1 MTSDGL
7 AAFDFDGTLRR
18 GDSLLPFLTRIAG
31 RGATLRTIAGSIA
44 GAVWPT
50 RGIDRDHIKSRTFAH
65 LLAGRDAGVVGAMGA
80 EFGESLTSDLRPDVV
95 ARLREHQRL
104 GYRIVIVSASL
115 SIYLQIVAD
124 HLQCELAATELVAVD
139 GRLTGEIDGR
149 NCRGPEKVAR
159 LSRLIGHRPD
169 EVWAYG
175 DSRGDDEM
183 LAWADHG
190 VRIGRAEISARP

>member
-1 MTSDGL
+1 LTTEGL

-18 GDSLLPFLTRIAG
+18 GDSLLPFLTLIAG
-31 RGATLRTIAGSIA
+31 RGTTLRTIAASVIGLA
-44 GAVWPT
+44 WRA
-50 RGIDRDHIKSRTFAH
+50 RGIDRDQVKSRTFAH
-65 LLAGRDAGVVGAMGA
+65 LLAGRDATLVGETGA

-104 GYRIVIVSASL
+104 GHRIVIVSASL
-115 SIYLQIVAD
+115 SIYLNVVAD

-139 GRLTGEIDGR
+139 GRLTGEIDGQ
-149 NCRGPEKVAR
+149 NCRGPEKVGR
-159 LSRLIGHRPD
+159 LSRLIGDRPD

>member
-1 MTSDGL
+1 LTTGGL

-18 GDSLLPFLTRIAG
+18 GDSLLPFLTRVAG
-31 RGATLRTIAGSIA
+31 RGTTLRTIAGSAIA
-44 GAVWPT
+44 VARRARV
-50 RGIDRDHIKSRTFAH
+50 IDRDHIKSRTFAH
-65 LLAGRDAGVVGAMGA
+65 LLAGRDAALVGAAGTD
-80 EFGESLTSDLRPDVV
+80 FGESLTSDLRPDVV

-104 GYRIVIVSASL
+104 GHRIVIVSASL
-115 SIYLQIVAD
+115 TIYLRTVAD
-124 HLQCELAATELVAVD
+124 HLQCELASTDLVEVD
-139 GRLTGEIDGR
+139 GRLTGEIEGR

-159 LSRLIGHRPD
+159 LRRLIDARPD

-190 VRIGRAEISARP
+190 VRIGRAEINARP